1 MRNLH
6 SNLEN
11 QVIKVKMSL
20 HATRGFPLK
29 IRQSSESKVT
39 SRRREVTFDLLFIS
53 RHPKRP
59 FLLLGMTFTLE
70 KSRHLI
76 YPKRNECHVVFLSL
90 SFITMK
96 RMCTVVRLLF
106 NTIDYQLN
114 LTARFRV
121 GMCFP

>member
-39 SRRREVTFDLLFIS
+39 SRRREVTFDLLFI
-53 RHPKRP
+53 RQAPKEAFSSIRYD
-59 FLLLGMTFTLE
+59 
-70 KSRHLI
+70 I
-76 YPKRNECHVVFLSL
+76 YPGEKYLG
-90 SFITMK
+90 T
-96 RMCTVVRLLF
+96 
-106 NTIDYQLN
+106 
-114 LTARFRV
+114 
-121 GMCFP
+121 